1 MTNTFGEYIRERRET
16 LNTKALAQSA
26 GRRYSLRAVAQ
37 AVNVPPSYLS
47 KVEVGQAP
55 PSDELV
61 MNLASILE
69 VDIDVLMA
77 MAGKVSK
84 ELQSIIVQRP
94 EVFGELL
101 RALRDAPEDAILRV
115 VREVRDGQW

>member
-1 MTNTFGEYIRERRET
+1 MKTFGQYIRERRET
-16 LNTKALAQSA
+16 LNSKALTETA

-37 AVNVPPSYLS
+37 AVDVQPSYLS
-47 KVEVGQAP
+47 KVEVGQVP

-61 MNLASILE
+61 TNLASVLDE
-69 VDIDVLMA
+69 DVDVLMA

-84 ELQSIIVQRP
+84 ELQAIIVRRP

>member
-115 VREVRDGQW
+115 AREVRDGQW

>member
-1 MTNTFGEYIRERRET
+1 MKTFGEYIRERRET
-16 LNTKALAQSA
+16 LNSKALTEST

-37 AVNVPPSYLS
+37 AVRVQPSYLS

-61 MNLASILE
+61 TNLASVLE
-69 VDIDVLMA
+69 EDVDVLMA

-84 ELQSIIVQRP
+84 EFQAIIVQRP
-94 EVFGELL
+94 EVFAELL
-101 RALRDAPEDAILRV
+101 RVLRDAPDDAILRV